1 MSTLIRL
8 QEVFRDVFDDEEIII
23 GNETTADDIEGWDSL
38 SHVALVVAV
47 QDEFGIKFSI
57 AETSALKDVGDF
69 IKLIDNKIEG
79 K

>member
-1 MSTLIRL
+1 MSTQERL

-38 SHVALVVAV
+38 SHVALIVAV
-47 QDEFGIKFSI
+47 QDEFDIKFSI
-57 AETSALKDVGDF
+57 VETSALKNVGDF